1 MLSLPII
8 ADSDDI
14 PLQTGPSGRAL
25 RTVTLG
31 CKVNQYETELVRE
44 GLVAQAGYRD
54 ADEDEAADLCVVNTC
69 TVTEQGDS
77 KSRQTIRQLAKRNPN
92 SRIVVMGCYAT
103 RAPEEVRN
111 LPNVV
116 EVVTDKREIPDLL
129 GRWGVL
135 DPPNGI
141 STFANHQRAFIKIQD
156 GCLLN
161 CSFCIIPHVRP
172 NVISRPAEHIIDEV
186 QRLLANGYREFV
198 LTGIHLG
205 HYGVEQNQGLPKEK
219 WQRLSRLLERLMQID
234 GDFRIRLSSIECTE
248 ITRELIDVCAAN
260 PERIAPHFHVC
271 LQSGSEKILRS
282 MKRRW
287 GPKRFI
293 DRCRMINEA
302 LDRPALTTDIIVGFP
317 GETEADFQETLDVSR
332 EVGFSKIHIFPY
344 SPRRGTEAA
353 LFTNQVSPEVR
364 QERCDRLAQ
373 LDIELRDA
381 YFEKIRGTK
390 LRVLVENPVEDRPG
404 WMHGTSCRF
413 ATVELPG
420 TVAMRKQFADVTA
433 GEIRDGRIIA
443 ASH

>member
-1 MLSLPII
+1 ML
-8 ADSDDI
+8 
-14 PLQTGPSGRAL
+14 
-25 RTVTLG
+25 
-31 CKVNQYETELVRE
+31 
-44 GLVAQAGYRD
+44 RD
-54 ADEDEAADLCVVNTC
+54 A
-69 TVTEQGDS
+69 
-77 KSRQTIRQLAKRNPN
+77 
-92 SRIVVMGCYAT
+92 
-103 RAPEEVRN
+103 APEEVAK

-141 STFANHQRAFIKIQD
+141 STFSNHQRAFIKVQD

-172 NVISRPAEHIIDEV
+172 NVTSRPAEHIVDEV
-186 QRLLANGYREFV
+186 ERLYANGYREFV

-205 HYGVEQNQGLPKEK
+205 HYGVEQNAGQPKEK
-219 WQRLSRLLERLMQID
+219 WQRLSRLLERLMKIE

-260 PERIAPHFHVC
+260 PVRIAPHFHVC

-293 DRCRMINEA
+293 DRCRLINES

-353 LFTNQVSPEVR
+353 TFTNQIAPGIR
-364 QERCDRLAQ
+364 QERCDRLAA
-373 LDIELRDA
+373 LDAELRDA
-381 YFEKIRGTK
+381 YFESIKGIP

-420 TVAMRKQFADVTA
+420 TTAQRKQFAEVRAT
-433 GEIRDGRIIA
+433 ESRNGRIIA
-443 ASH
+443 ELIDG